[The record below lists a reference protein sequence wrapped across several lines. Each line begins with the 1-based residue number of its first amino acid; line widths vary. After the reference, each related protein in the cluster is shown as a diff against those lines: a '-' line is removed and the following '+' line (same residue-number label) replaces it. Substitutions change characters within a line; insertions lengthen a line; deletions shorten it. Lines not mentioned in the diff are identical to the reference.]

1 MRSGGDGARKLQL
14 CRGSFRAHKWCLR
27 EHADRRAMLDAAQ
40 ATTGVHF
47 MTAPMLR
54 RHLLQQ
60 AQSGFTILEHAVSL
74 SIIALLLGSIMVPL
88 QTQIENRKV
97 DETKRMLDVAQEMLV
112 GFAAANGFF
121 PCPATASSNGQE
133 PLGSDHTTGSCPV
146 WHGFLPAAVL
156 GFRPTDAQGFALD
169 AWDRPENRIRY
180 AVSASAVGGIP
191 QALTR
196 VNGMRSAPLASFG
209 AAPFLHI
216 CQSGNGVTADGCGS
230 AVTLASNATIVVW
243 SVGANAANGGK
254 SVHEA
259 QNPNPNGGSADRI
272 FVSRGPSNVS
282 GYEFDDLLT
291 WLPATALLS
300 RLVAMGQ
307 LTPAAQNAASPAVA
321 PN

>member
-1 MRSGGDGARKLQL
+1 M
-14 CRGSFRAHKWCLR
+14 H
-27 EHADRRAMLDAAQ
+27 
-40 ATTGVHF
+40 V
-47 MTAPMLR
+47 MTAPPR
-54 RHLLQQ
+54 RHHFLQQ

-112 GFAAANGFF
+112 GYAAANGFF
-121 PCPATASSNGQE
+121 PCPATAASNGQE

-146 WHGFLPAAVL
+146 WHGFLPAALL

-180 AVSASAVGGIP
+180 AVSAGAVGGIP

-196 VNGMRSAPLASFG
+196 VNGMRSVPLASFG
-209 AAPFLHI
+209 AAPLMHI
-216 CQSGNGVTADGCGS
+216 CQSGNGVTAEGCGS
-230 AVTLASNATIVVW
+230 AVTLASNAAIVVW

-300 RLVAMGQ
+300 RLLAMGQ
-307 LTPAAQNAASPAVA
+307 LTPAAQSAASSVPA